1 MAAGNLI
8 LLAVVAIA
16 KKLAESPAAKKA
28 VKKAPEAIK
37 WVAGQRR
44 GPF

>member
-8 LLAVVAIA
+8 LMVAVAIA
-16 KKLAESPAAKKA
+16 KKLADSPAAKKA
-28 VKKAPEAIK
+28 VRKAPDAIK
-37 WVAGQRR
+37 WVTNQRR